1 MREALER
8 KETELID
15 KLLTLGSMVSKAT
28 LDSVE
33 ALGDRDIPRSRAIY
47 EADININELR
57 FEIQNEAL
65 TTIATQQPMAT
76 DLRILAAVLDISS
89 DLERMGDYAKGI
101 SKVNIRIG
109 KNKMVRPLIHIPE
122 MAKIATQMLADS
134 LTALKERDEEAAR
147 TIYLRDDEVDNL
159 YEQVYKDMNDAMM
172 DKVASLE
179 DANYL
184 IWAAH
189 NLERMADRVTNI
201 CEKVLFVMTGEMI
214 ELEDAE

>member
-1 MREALER
+1 
-8 KETELID
+8 
-15 KLLTLGSMVSKAT
+15 
-28 LDSVE
+28 
-33 ALGDRDIPRSRAIY
+33 
-47 EADININELR
+47 
-57 FEIQNEAL
+57 
-65 TTIATQQPMAT
+65 
-76 DLRILAAVLDISS
+76 
-89 DLERMGDYAKGI
+89 
-101 SKVNIRIG
+101 
-109 KNKMVRPLIHIPE
+109 MVRPLIHIPE

-134 LTALKERDEEAAR
+134 LTALKDRDEEAAR

>member
-122 MAKIATQMLADS
+122 MAKIATEMLADS
-134 LTALKERDEEAAR
+134 LKALKERDEEAAR